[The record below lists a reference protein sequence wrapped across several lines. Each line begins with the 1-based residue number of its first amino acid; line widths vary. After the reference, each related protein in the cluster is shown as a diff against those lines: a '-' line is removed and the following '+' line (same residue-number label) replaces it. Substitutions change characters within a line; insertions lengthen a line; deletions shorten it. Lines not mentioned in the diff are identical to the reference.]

1 MNTTTKRGTYHAP
14 CVEICHLLEL
24 GNLLRELSNSG
35 EFEGIYLEDE
45 VYE

>member
-1 MNTTTKRGTYHAP
+1 MNTTTKRGTYQAP

-35 EFEGIYLEDE
+35 EFEGINLEDE